1 MRLHERIDPVT
12 VLEAK
17 LEGLFVHLCVV
28 FLSLTSKQN
37 IICLR
42 NTTFSVTP
50 PHTEVFV
57 SVCATE
63 RVKPCENYL
72 ESLLPGEKIKC
83 VLVSIWVTIKN
94 VPARQ
99 AINDSQKRRS
109 LCRVIRPTLMYN
121 FIHPVRT
128 AVGLAQGPD
137 VCHVLQNLQKMREG

>member
-1 MRLHERIDPVT
+1 MKDRSCH
-12 VLEAK
+12 
-17 LEGLFVHLCVV
+17 GFGSHLGRCICTSLCR
-28 FLSLTSKQN
+28 FLSLPSKQN
-37 IICLR
+37 ITCLR
-42 NTTFSVTP
+42 NTSFSVNS
-50 PHTEVFV
+50 PHTEAFV

-72 ESLLPGEKIKC
+72 GSLFPGEVIKF
-83 VLVSIWVTIKN
+83 VLVSIRVTN

-109 LCRVIRPTLMYN
+109 LSRIVRPTLMYN

-128 AVGLAQGPD
+128 AVGLTQGSD